1 MSEPLP
7 QASDYRRLHPLT
19 PVLRGWKVFAAA
31 VAIAFQQMYGDVD
44 LRFLFLLIAVSV
56 PVAVVYGYLSWR
68 ATRYGIVGEDLIV
81 ETGVLNRRSRRVRL
95 DRLQSV
101 DVVRPLI
108 ARALGLAELRLE
120 VAGGASSNAPL
131 AYLDEPAAQQLRAEL
146 LARAAGLEIGVEEAP
161 VAPEREL
168 LTVPTGRLVESVLR
182 SSLTVFSVL
191 LVVGS
196 VAVAVLLRQWEP
208 LLILG
213 PAAVSIVPAVFASF
227 AGAYDFRVAESP
239 DGLRLRRGLLETR
252 AQTVPP
258 GRVQAL
264 RITSPWLWRSAGWFR
279 VQVTVAGYAGEQSS
293 GDASTLL
300 PVGSRQDANAL
311 VAIVFPG
318 LDLGTIPLAGV
329 PPRARWLD
337 PFQRRNLGI
346 GMDERFAVVRRGWLT
361 THLDVV
367 PHEKLQSARLVQGPL
382 QRRLEAVTLRL
393 DVTPGPVTVVAAHRD
408 SREARALLEELI
420 KRSRLARA
428 AAAPERWMR
437 PRTSGAGSEQSAA
450 D

>member
-1 MSEPLP
+1 MNEPLP
-7 QASDYRRLHPLT
+7 QTTGYRRLHPLT

-31 VAIAFQQMYGDVD
+31 VALAFQQMYGDVD
-44 LRFLFLLIAVSV
+44 LRFLFLLIAVSI
-56 PVAVVYGYLSWR
+56 PVAVVYGFFSWR

-101 DVVRPLI
+101 EVVRPLI

-131 AYLDEPAAQQLRAEL
+131 AYLDEPAAQRLRAEL
-146 LARAAGLEIGVEEAP
+146 LARAAGLEIGAAEAP
-161 VAPEREL
+161 VAPEHEL
-168 LTVPTGRLVESVLR
+168 LTVPAGRLVGSILR

-191 LVVGS
+191 VVIGS
-196 VAVAVLLRQWEP
+196 IAAALLLRRWQP

-213 PAAVSIVPAVFASF
+213 PAAISIVPALFASF

-279 VQVTVAGYAGEQSS
+279 VQVTVAGYAGEESS

-300 PVGSRQDANAL
+300 PVGSRADVDAL

-318 LDLGTIPLAGV
+318 LDLASLALVGV
-329 PPRARWLD
+329 PRRARWLD
-337 PFQRRNLGI
+337 PFQRRVLGI
-346 GMDERFAVVRRGWLT
+346 GLDERFAIVRRGWLT
-361 THLDVV
+361 SYLDVV

-382 QRRLEAVTLRL
+382 QRRLEVASLRL
-393 DVTPGPVTVVAAHRD
+393 DVTPGPVTVLAAHRD
-408 SREARALLEELI
+408 SSEARGLLEELI
-420 KRSRLARA
+420 QRSRVARA

-437 PRTSGAGSEQSAA
+437 QRP
-450 D
+450 